1 MFEFV
6 RTNYSDMIMVKA
18 SYSKLTDVAHAS
30 PEEIQRYTDLLLR
43 DLNEVKNNL
52 NALLSGGK

>member
-1 MFEFV
+1 
-6 RTNYSDMIMVKA
+6 MVKA
-18 SYSKLTDVAHAS
+18 SYSKLTDVALAS

>member
-1 MFEFV
+1 M
-6 RTNYSDMIMVKA
+6 TNTIMVKA

>member
-6 RTNYSDMIMVKA
+6 RITLTNTIMVKA
-18 SYSKLTDVAHAS
+18 SYSKLTDVAHAY